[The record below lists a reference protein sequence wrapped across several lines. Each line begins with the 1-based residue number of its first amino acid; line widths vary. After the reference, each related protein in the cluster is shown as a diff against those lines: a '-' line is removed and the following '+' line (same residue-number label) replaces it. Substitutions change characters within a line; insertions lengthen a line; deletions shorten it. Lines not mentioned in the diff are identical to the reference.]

1 MEKIQRILNYEHSYI
16 VESMERAGGMV
27 LYWSAHTKVLQV
39 QHTAFTLEAHIEDQS
54 SSSDW
59 WMVGIYASCD
69 DSIRRQQWSVIQRRK
84 HLWGQ
89 PWTWS
94 NNWEGDGEIKQR
106 LHRALSSVQWN
117 LKFEKAKCTHIK
129 SHASDH
135 SALLLDTNPMKRNRK
150 KRFFFDER
158 WLQREGIT
166 QVIKE
171 AWDKNVEGSRMFHI
185 KTKVRN
191 CRIALLRWSN
201 KSNKNS
207 RKRIESIKE
216 KLDQIQGTSLPSI
229 RKEKASLK
237 MQLKEAY
244 KDEEMFWSQKA
255 RLRWLQ
261 EGDKNTQ
268 FFHAQVNSRRKMNRM
283 QQLQKEDGTW
293 TENEAEL
300 GAEIGNYYRQ
310 LFTKSTE
317 SSNHEILA
325 GIPKSISETMNQDL
339 TKDVTEEEI
348 KSAIFSMD
356 SNKAPGID
364 GMSPLFFQKFW
375 DIIKGDLVNAIK
387 AFFILCISTVS
398 FSFDINGECKEYIVP
413 ERGIRQGD
421 PLSPYL
427 FLICSEGFSSLLK
440 RATQTRNMAGMKIS
454 RHGPSITHLLFADDS
469 LIFCKANSQEAK
481 ELKRILEVYEQE
493 SGQMVNLDKS
503 SVFFSKNVNL
513 ATKEDVCTELGGI
526 QPVSQGKYL
535 GLAMVISRS
544 KGQLLCKEISY
555 AFQFLV
561 GEKDNKNKVHW
572 VAWKQLTREKKRGDL
587 ENHQKS
593 KSVIQQKILKSK
605 YFPNC
610 SVLDCKSPNNAS
622 WFWQSIMSAREEL
635 QWGIQKRIGNGLLT
649 RIWEDQW
656 IPNQHLGRPV
666 TTKPEDCQV
675 QKVADL
681 IEGYRWNRNLIFKNF
696 KKEDAENI
704 LKIPISITG
713 REDDFFWTEN
723 QKGEYTVQSG
733 YKAIQT
739 KKEQEGRG
747 RRERI
752 EPSNRPRRNDML
764 RVL

>member
-1 MEKIQRILNYEHSYI
+1 MRFCEKWI
-16 VESMERAGGMV
+16 
-27 LYWSAHTKVLQV
+27 
-39 QHTAFTLEAHIEDQS
+39 
-54 SSSDW
+54 
-59 WMVGIYASCD
+59 
-69 DSIRRQQWSVIQRRK
+69 
-84 HLWGQ
+84 
-89 PWTWS
+89 TW
-94 NNWEGDGEIKQR
+94 I
-106 LHRALSSVQWN
+106 
-117 LKFEKAKCTHIK
+117 
-129 SHASDH
+129 
-135 SALLLDTNPMKRNRK
+135 MK
-150 KRFFFDER
+150 
-158 WLQREGIT
+158 
-166 QVIKE
+166 
-171 AWDKNVEGSRMFHI
+171 
-185 KTKVRN
+185 
-191 CRIALLRWSN
+191 
-201 KSNKNS
+201 
-207 RKRIESIKE
+207 
-216 KLDQIQGTSLPSI
+216 
-229 RKEKASLK
+229 
-237 MQLKEAY
+237 
-244 KDEEMFWSQKA
+244 
-255 RLRWLQ
+255 
-261 EGDKNTQ
+261 
-268 FFHAQVNSRRKMNRM
+268 
-283 QQLQKEDGTW
+283 
-293 TENEAEL
+293 
-300 GAEIGNYYRQ
+300 
-310 LFTKSTE
+310 
-317 SSNHEILA
+317 
-325 GIPKSISETMNQDL
+325 
-339 TKDVTEEEI
+339 
-348 KSAIFSMD
+348 
-356 SNKAPGID
+356 
-364 GMSPLFFQKFW
+364 
-375 DIIKGDLVNAIK
+375 
-387 AFFILCISTVS
+387 CISTVS
-398 FSFDINGECKEYIVP
+398 FSFNINGECKEYIVP

-440 RATQTRNMAGMKIS
+440 RATQTRNMAGMKRS
-454 RHGPSITHLLFADDS
+454 RHGPSITHLFFADDS